1 MILCLLEIVRVGVNY
16 GIEFLKFVKLE
27 KEIDDEIV
35 VEEEKKMEL
44 KLIRK
49 EKKVLKV
56 VSIDVEV
63 SSWYFI
69 LKILFN
75 WWECSFIFDIV
86 ILR

>member
-16 GIEFLKFVKLE
+16 GIEFLKFIKLE

-35 VEEEKKMEL
+35 VEEEKKLEL

-75 WWECSFIFDIV
+75 WWVCSFIFDIV